1 LDYFS
6 AVTRYFKSRFLQTF
20 DISFKI
26 KTNDMKKLLM
36 PYKSEALN
44 LKNHLV
50 MAPMTRSRAIDNLPN
65 ALMAEYYSQRQGAG
79 LIITEG
85 TAPAPEGLGYARI
98 PGIFSTEQ
106 IDGWK
111 STTAAVHQNNTKIFL
126 QLMHTG
132 RIGHQ
137 ANLPKGVQVVGV
149 SAIAAA
155 GQMHTD
161 TAGMQ
166 DYPVP
171 VALSSQAVKD
181 VIGQYVTAAKNAMV
195 AGFDGVELHAA
206 NGYLIEQFL
215 NPNINNREDNYGGS
229 IENRARFAIE
239 IAQQVATAIGK
250 EKVGVRLSP
259 NSNLGDLQAYDA
271 DTTVETYI
279 HLSRE
284 FNRIGLAYLHISI
297 NPQVPAQT
305 LNAIRTEFEG
315 TLIYCNAFTAEKAE
329 AELEKGD
336 ADLIAFG
343 RGFLANP
350 DLERRIL
357 NGTELNAPDFTTL
370 YTPDARGYTDYPVLF
385 N

>member
-1 LDYFS
+1 
-6 AVTRYFKSRFLQTF
+6 
-20 DISFKI
+20 
-26 KTNDMKKLLM
+26 MKKLLM
-36 PYKSEALN
+36 PYTSQALN

-65 ALMAEYYSQRQGAG
+65 ALMAEYYSQRRGSG

-98 PGIFSTEQ
+98 PGIFSTKQ
-106 IDGWK
+106 IEGWK
-111 STTAAVHQNNTKIFL
+111 LTTAAVHENDTKIFL

-137 ANLPKGVQVVGV
+137 ANLPEGVQVVGV

-171 VALSSQAVKD
+171 VVLSTQGIKE
-181 VIGQYVTAAKNAMV
+181 VIGQYVTAAKNAIV

-215 NPNINNREDNYGGS
+215 NPNVNDRTDIYGGS

-239 IAQQVATAIGK
+239 VAQQVADAIGK
-250 EKVGVRLSP
+250 EKVGVRISP

-284 FNRIGLAYLHISI
+284 FNRIGLAYIHISLS
-297 NPQVPAQT
+297 PQLPAQT

-315 TLIYCNAFTAEKAE
+315 TLIYCNTFTADKAE
-329 AELEKGD
+329 AELAKGD

-343 RGFLANP
+343 RAFLANP
-350 DLERRIL
+350 DLEQRII
-357 NGTELNAPDFTTL
+357 NGSELNAPDFTTL
-370 YTPDARGYTDYPVLF
+370 YTPGAEGYTDYPVLF